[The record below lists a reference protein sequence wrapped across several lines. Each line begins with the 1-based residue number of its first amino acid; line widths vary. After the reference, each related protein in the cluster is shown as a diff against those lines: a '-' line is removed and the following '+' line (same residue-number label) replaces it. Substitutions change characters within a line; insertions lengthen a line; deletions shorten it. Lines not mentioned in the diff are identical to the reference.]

1 MSKYQ
6 TIVRI
11 NDEDIFKYVY
21 AQSAWYC
28 AHHNSASIITKDYE
42 KMLLVKLEEGVA
54 NIAQRFAGY
63 LSSYSYNPNNVI
75 RNIELVFKFNKQPT
89 ELFTQA
95 LKQNI
100 ISLLAHFILMRMY
113 AEVEETG
120 NKSLYLIFEKE
131 WRRYNSKILLAV
143 SFDLL

>member
-11 NDEDIFKYVY
+11 NDEDIFKYV
-21 AQSAWYC
+21 
-28 AHHNSASIITKDYE
+28 
-42 KMLLVKLEEGVA
+42 
-54 NIAQRFAGY
+54 
-63 LSSYSYNPNNVI
+63 
-75 RNIELVFKFNKQPT
+75 NIELVFKFNKQPT

-131 WRRYNSKILLAV
+131 WRRYSSKILLAV